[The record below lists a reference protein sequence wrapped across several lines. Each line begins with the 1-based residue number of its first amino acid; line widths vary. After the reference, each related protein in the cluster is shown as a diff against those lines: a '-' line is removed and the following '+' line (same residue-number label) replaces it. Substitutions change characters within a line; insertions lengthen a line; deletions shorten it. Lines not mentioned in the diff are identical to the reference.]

1 MTVDEQITV
10 DLWLLDAILTEKD
23 SRSGRGDPDQIVPM
37 ERFQAGEMF
46 YLSDGGYSRVFCNYT
61 GTVLLTD
68 NSRDEVKARWHLE
81 AVQRVVLRL
90 EQRVEKWQLEHN
102 CKI

>member
-1 MTVDEQITV
+1 MTIDEQITV
-10 DLWLLDAILTEKD
+10 DLWLLDAILSEKD
-23 SRSGRGDPDQIVPM
+23 PKSGRGDPDKIVPM

-61 GTVLLTD
+61 GTVLLSSE
-68 NSRDEVKARWHLE
+68 SRTEVKARWHKE
-81 AVQRVVLRL
+81 SAQRVILRI
-90 EQRVEKWQLEHN
+90 EQRVEKWQLERN